1 MAKVT
6 GPLFSLSASG
16 QLAKTLVYMKWKGIQ
31 DVRKYVVPANPN
43 SALQVI
49 QRGYFHTT
57 IDLWHSTVWNALDK
71 VAWNLL
77 ASVQD
82 SVLSGFNTFVKLVTK
97 AKVEV
102 HTFLPIYG
110 MVVSAV
116 DDQGFVLTAAGVTGE
131 AYTCYYGTTK
141 TNLSSSTAVVN
152 TDGVLVATLTGLAAL
167 TDYYVQIRTTTASA
181 NAVTGIIK
189 QRTV

>member
-31 DVRKYVVPANPN
+31 DVRKYVVPANPK
-43 SALQVI
+43 SSLQVI
-49 QRGYFHTT
+49 QRGYFHSAV
-57 IDLWHSTVWNALDK
+57 DLWHTTTWNALDK
-71 VAWNLL
+71 LAWNIL

-82 SVLSGFNTFVKLVTK
+82 SVLSGFNTFIKKVTE

-102 HTFLPIYG
+102 HTFLPIYE
-110 MVVSAV
+110 MVVS
-116 DDQGFVLTAAGVTGE
+116 DIDNQGFVLTAAGVTGE

-141 TNLSSSTAVVN
+141 TNLSSTTAVVN
-152 TDGVLVATLTGLAAL
+152 TAGVLVATLTGLAAL
-167 TDYYVQIRTTTASA
+167 TDYYVQIRTTTDSA
-181 NAVTGIIK
+181 NAITGIIK
-189 QRTV
+189 QKTA